1 MSWWK
6 RQLVVSYFPKHN
18 VLQTLPKILQLWVWK
33 KKCLFLRLGNY
44 IFLYC
49 YHSSANFLSP
59 FISPTAFFVEHKK
72 TKCPSFSFFFFFF
85 GFPAQCTYSTKLG
98 KFDQKM
104 GNLVTRCFPPLNFGL
119 MGPVF
124 DLIHWELFF
133 LIGPQYAG
141 CLHTAAFSGRV
152 LGAFPNLSQ
161 GIQCYLL
168 TTFSPVNLFSF
179 FFSPSV

>member
-1 MSWWK
+1 MYYKHCLKYCSCEFEKKSAFFSDWEIIYFYTVIIQVPIFCLPLS
-6 RQLVVSYFPKHN
+6 RQ
-18 VLQTLPKILQLWVWK
+18 Q
-33 KKCLFLRLGNY
+33 LFL
-44 IFLYC
+44 
-49 YHSSANFLSP
+49 LSTKKLNAQA
-59 FISPTAFFVEHKK
+59 SP
-72 TKCPSFSFFFFFF
+72 FFFFFF